1 MPRRVGAFDM
11 KLDNGHMDAANREQD
26 LEIFCRQVRARSS
39 ELQEAMRLVAQRKL
53 TSVMVGLLRQELD
66 SMVRVMF
73 LLAQRDRTLRTQ
85 LIEDSVHGRRWKV
98 PTTAGKATLVT
109 DKELVELGESFTGWA
124 RNVYRFGCSII
135 HLSNL
140 HDHQARDPFQALSV
154 EEREAISAQLNNYHG
169 ARLSTESDFAELVQW
184 VPRVLGKIS
193 TNLELY
199 LKQLE
204 EDGDLVS

>member
-1 MPRRVGAFDM
+1 M
-11 KLDNGHMDAANREQD
+11 KLDNGHMGAANREQD
-26 LEIFCRQVRARSS
+26 LEVFCRQVRARSS

-85 LIEDSVHGRRWKV
+85 LIEDSVHGRRWRV
-98 PTTAGKATLVT
+98 PTTAGKSTLVT
-109 DKELVELGESFTGWA
+109 DQELVELGENFTGWA
-124 RNVYRFGCSII
+124 RNVYRFGCSYI

-140 HDHQARDPFQALSV
+140 HDHQAHDPFQALSV

-169 ARLSTESDFAELVQW
+169 AWLSTESDFAEVAQW
-184 VPRVLGKIS
+184 APRVLGKIS
-193 TNLELY
+193 RNLELY

>member
-1 MPRRVGAFDM
+1 M
-11 KLDNGHMDAANREQD
+11 KLHNEPMDAANREQD

-53 TSVMVGLLRQELD
+53 TSVMVVILRQELD

-85 LIEDSVHGRRWKV
+85 LIEDSVHGRRWRV
-98 PTTAGKATLVT
+98 PTTAGKATFVT

-124 RNVYRFGCSII
+124 GNVYRFGCSYI

-154 EEREAISAQLNNYHG
+154 QEREAISAQLNNYHG
-169 ARLSTESDFAELVQW
+169 ARLSTESDFAELAQW

-204 EDGDLVS
+204 EDGELVS